1 MTHRADLNLLVGR
14 NKDEILI
21 AVNTK
26 YAETRRCGRT
36 RDQLLWNCYLIEY
49 RDNEEEEKKGGGG
62 TWTVL
67 SIIYLI
73 NETIL

>member
-49 RDNEEEEKKGGGG
+49 RDNEEEEKKEEEELGQFF
-62 TWTVL
+62 L
-67 SIIYLI
+67 SLF
-73 NETIL
+73 NK